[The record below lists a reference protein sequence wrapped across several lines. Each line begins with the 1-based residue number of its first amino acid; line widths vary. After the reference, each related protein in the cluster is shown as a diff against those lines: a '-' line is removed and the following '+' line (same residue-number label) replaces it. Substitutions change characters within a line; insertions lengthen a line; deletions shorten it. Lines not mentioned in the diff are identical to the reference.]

1 MLYRWRSIPSDANMQ
16 GTIGRPT
23 AAYVWGAVE
32 SALTAGGSAGDAP
45 LDDDPVVDSEP
56 APWFIFIPALLANGW
71 FLRVKSLVYSPGIT
85 MTPSRIPKILAR
97 WPLFFAIWI
106 AALFLFSTAWVG
118 VAFVGWFLWIVYD
131 FRRIMRKFQL
141 KKELAYEKS
150 EKIA

>member
-1 MLYRWRSIPSDANMQ
+1 MQ

-71 FLRVKSLVYSPGIT
+71 FLRVKSLV
-85 MTPSRIPKILAR
+85 SRPE
-97 WPLFFAIWI
+97 
-106 AALFLFSTAWVG
+106 S
-118 VAFVGWFLWIVYD
+118 
-131 FRRIMRKFQL
+131 Q
-141 KKELAYEKS
+141 
-150 EKIA
+150 

>member
-1 MLYRWRSIPSDANMQ
+1 MQ

-106 AALFLFSTAWVG
+106 VALFLFSTAWVG